1 LIVEQNRI
9 SPLVLLAGA
18 VGFLAWSIVLVLTP
32 GGSRPIEFTQL
43 ILSVATGTYA
53 LYALR
58 KNDPT
63 HSKRCRYLV
72 LAFGV
77 IGILMV
83 LGLASDQRSSRTWAR
98 LGWAATGFGY
108 MGSIALWF
116 GTTRTRITTVSLAA
130 VGAVLIV
137 AAAGLTLNC
146 DRSIQ
151 RSWCDPIYEREQVLA
166 EKIEVDG
173 DLERVGRAGASAGAA
188 YVTHFVTDSASIAA
202 VTQLPGEW
210 HFEPMPAQGIESDR
224 GIFTTEE
231 PEYADCRLNA
241 KIENVP
247 AGNRQTIFVRCGVET

>member
-1 LIVEQNRI
+1 ML
-9 SPLVLLAGA
+9 LVGA

-32 GGSRPIEFTQL
+32 GGSKPIEFTQL
-43 ILSVATGTYA
+43 ILSVATGVYA
-53 LYALR
+53 AYVLQR
-58 KNDPT
+58 NDPT
-63 HSKRCRYLV
+63 HNKRCRYLV

-77 IGILMV
+77 IGIVMV
-83 LGLASDQRSSRTWAR
+83 LGLASDQESSRTWAR

-108 MGSIALWF
+108 LGSIALWF
-116 GTTRTRITTVSLAA
+116 GNARTRIATIALAV

-151 RSWCDPIYEREQVLA
+151 RSWCDPVYEREQVLA
-166 EKIEVDG
+166 EKIEVEG

-188 YVTHFVTDSASIAA
+188 YVTHFVTDGASIES
-202 VTQLPGEW
+202 VTHPPGEW
-210 HFEPMPAQGIESDR
+210 HFEPMPAQGIERDR
-224 GIFTTEE
+224 GIYTSEE